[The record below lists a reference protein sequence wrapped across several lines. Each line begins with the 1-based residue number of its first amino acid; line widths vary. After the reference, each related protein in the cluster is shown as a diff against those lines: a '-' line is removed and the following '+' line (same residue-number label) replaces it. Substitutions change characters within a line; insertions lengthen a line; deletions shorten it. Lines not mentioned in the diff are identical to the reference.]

1 MLCPLILYHI
11 VIKKRRLHEAKDNTK
26 DNIGLAS
33 QLHKKHDSDTKSV
46 KCTKIM
52 NNTSNMKN
60 YSNNLAGNFDHH
72 YKSFIWADKLDLQI
86 IKQLLVDP
94 YIQTF
99 EISSKLGI
107 PLALIH
113 RKRRLIETTILKKK
127 FIIDLRKLGLDCRYA
142 DVFAHIQKK
151 NIKNFVKEIFKT
163 SVSKNILQVL
173 TTTDGSD
180 GICIKTMFQDS
191 KELFFLMD
199 EIKSKPSITDVHFSE
214 EIEKSQDNTLP
225 VLLNILNGNR

>member
-11 VIKKRRLHEAKDNTK
+11 VIKKRRLHEVKDNTKDNTK

-46 KCTKIM
+46 KSTKIM

-60 YSNNLAGNFDHH
+60 YSNNLAGNSDNH

-99 EISSKLGI
+99 EISSKLEI
-107 PLALIH
+107 PLALVH

-127 FIIDLRKLGLDCRYA
+127 FIMDLENSGLDYRYA
-142 DVFAHIQKK
+142 DVFVHI
-151 NIKNFVKEIFKT
+151 
-163 SVSKNILQVL
+163 
-173 TTTDGSD
+173 
-180 GICIKTMFQDS
+180 
-191 KELFFLMD
+191 
-199 EIKSKPSITDVHFSE
+199 
-214 EIEKSQDNTLP
+214 
-225 VLLNILNGNR
+225 